1 MRPKRQT
8 TPTGNFKLRKEIIME
23 KGFKVLQDSLNVS
36 VDNLKFVAE
45 QTTGNNGL
53 LLNSVIETLQA
64 QKKVIEYL
72 SNCLETEKG
81 IKKQMF

>member
-1 MRPKRQT
+1 
-8 TPTGNFKLRKEIIME
+8 ME

-64 QKKVIEYL
+64 QKNVIEYL
-72 SNCLETEKG
+72 SNCLDTEMSIKNRCFDFLCNKG
-81 IKKQMF
+81 LMNEFYSK

>member
-1 MRPKRQT
+1 
-8 TPTGNFKLRKEIIME
+8 ME
-23 KGFKVLQDSLNVS
+23 KGFKVLQDSINVS

-72 SNCLETEKG
+72 SNCLENEKG
-81 IKKQMF
+81 IKNRCFDYLCNKVLMNDFYSK

>member
-1 MRPKRQT
+1 
-8 TPTGNFKLRKEIIME
+8 ME
-23 KGFKVLQDSLNVS
+23 KGFKVLQDSINVS

-81 IKKQMF
+81 IKNRCFDYLCHKGLMNDFYSK

>member
-1 MRPKRQT
+1 
-8 TPTGNFKLRKEIIME
+8 ME
-23 KGFKVLQDSLNVS
+23 KGFKVLQDSINVS
-36 VDNLKFVAE
+36 IDNLKFVAE

-72 SNCLETEKG
+72 SNCLDTGMSIKNRCFDFLCKKG
-81 IKKQMF
+81 LMNEFYSK

>member
-1 MRPKRQT
+1 
-8 TPTGNFKLRKEIIME
+8 ME
-23 KGFKVLQDSLNVS
+23 KGFKVLQDSINVS
-36 VDNLKFVAE
+36 VDNLKFVSE

-72 SNCLETEKG
+72 SNCLDTEMSIKNRCFDFLCRKG
-81 IKKQMF
+81 LMNEFYSK